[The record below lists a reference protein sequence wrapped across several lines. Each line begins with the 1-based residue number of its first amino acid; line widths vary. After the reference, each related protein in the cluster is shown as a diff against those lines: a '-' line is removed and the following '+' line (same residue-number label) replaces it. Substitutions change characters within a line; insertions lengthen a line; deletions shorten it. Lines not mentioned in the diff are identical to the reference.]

1 MKIQRQKL
9 IFSIFFVISIITA
22 YLFWDLIN
30 LKFKNPNIIGQY
42 SINNYNANNDILRY
56 LIFLA
61 LPCFVLIIYKYFTQ
75 DFFFYKINNF
85 IISYEKNIF

>member
-30 LKFKNPNIIGQY
+30 LKFKDPNIVGQY
-42 SINNYNANNDILRY
+42 SINN
-56 LIFLA
+56 
-61 LPCFVLIIYKYFTQ
+61 
-75 DFFFYKINNF
+75 
-85 IISYEKNIF
+85 